1 MQGGKRFLNMV
12 KTKKILSLG
21 LVMLM
26 VFSMFSVFSINA
38 FAATTAKKS
47 CITYIYSGSN
57 AGKTTYRT
65 EYYTIAKNKRVTLQC
80 FWNTEKLNNQ
90 TSVGLNGKKI
100 KDYLRFDVHI
110 IDKNTGKVVNY
121 WYGLKANS
129 KFKVYSAVPSVNSS
143 KYTVKI
149 TSYLSNYK
157 TYKNSSLS
165 GVATYLKYRL
175 NY

>member
-1 MQGGKRFLNMV
+1 MTQTKRIV
-12 KTKKILSLG
+12 SLSI
-21 LVMLM
+21 VMLM
-26 VFSMFSVFSINA
+26 VFSMFSTFSFNA
-38 FAATTAKKS
+38 SAATTSKKS
-47 CITYIYSGSN
+47 CISYYYSGSN
-57 AGKTTYRT
+57 AGKTTYRN
-65 EYYTIAKNKRVTLQC
+65 EYYTIAKNKKVTLEC

-90 TSVGLNGKKI
+90 TSVGLQGKKI

-110 IDKNTGKVVNY
+110 IDKKTGKVVNY

-129 KFKVYSAVPSVNSS
+129 TFKVYSSVPSINRGE
-143 KYTVKI
+143 YEVKV

-175 NY
+175 KY

>member
-1 MQGGKRFLNMV
+1 MV
-12 KTKKILSLG
+12 KAKKILSFG
-21 LVMLM
+21 LVVLRI
-26 VFSMFSVFSINA
+26 FSMFSTFCINVS
-38 FAATTAKKS
+38 AATTSKKS

-65 EYYTIAKNKRVTLQC
+65 ECYTIAKNKKVTLQC

-90 TSVGLNGKKI
+90 TSLGLNGKKV

-129 KFKVYSAVPSVNSS
+129 TFKVYSAVPSINSS
-143 KYTVKI
+143 KYTVKV
-149 TSYLSNYK
+149 TSYLSNYR

-165 GVATYLKYRL
+165 GVATCLKYRL